1 MPLNAA
7 QTAVAS
13 SNKRFRVFVAGRRTG
28 KTFLSVRELA
38 KAARHPNKK
47 VLYVCPTY
55 RMARDIIWEDLV
67 SKLVKLKWVK
77 KINETR
83 LEINL
88 VNGSKIALRG
98 ADNYDSL
105 RGGGYDF
112 VVFDETADI
121 KPEAWFE
128 VIRPA
133 LSAQKPPGSA
143 LFCGTPKGFN
153 WFKDLFTNAK
163 SDDDWDSFQFTTL
176 DGGNVP
182 PEEIESA
189 RKDLDE
195 KTFRQEYE
203 ASFET
208 YSGVIYYSFT
218 DDNIQKRTL
227 TAEDKML
234 YLLVDFNRNPMSG
247 AIAVPTKNGLHCIDE
262 IIIYGSNTD
271 EMVEEVRNR
280 YPTQKIVAFPD
291 PAGIQIK
298 TSAGGKSDISIL
310 ENAGFVVKYKRKHP
324 AVRDRINAVNSLL
337 CNSHKERR
345 LLFDP
350 KCKHTI
356 KSFRQQTY
364 KEGTRIPDK
373 DSGWDHATDAVG
385 YGVEFLFPVNKEILD
400 YNPNQQWGAI

>member
-7 QTAVAS
+7 QNAVAS

-67 SKLVKLKWVK
+67 SKLVKLRWIK

-364 KEGTRIPDK
+364 KDGTRIPDK